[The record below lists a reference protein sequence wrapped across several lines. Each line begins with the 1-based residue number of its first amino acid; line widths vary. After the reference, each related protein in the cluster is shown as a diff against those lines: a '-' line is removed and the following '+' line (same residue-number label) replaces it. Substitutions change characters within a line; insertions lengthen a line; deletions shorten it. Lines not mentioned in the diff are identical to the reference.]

1 MQCNCLQ
8 RIVGTSRKKA
18 AFRWPEHRAD
28 AQLITAQQQAQQRT
42 HAGTPV
48 PGSPGTGTMPAASE
62 PGTTTDDVSDT
73 VDGTDLFPASS
84 DGTPPDAGV
93 AGIVGLPDRTGRCA
107 AANRRNN
114 STRNAF
120 FKLLQVAGPALVLT
134 GVDKRTT
141 QSMAGKVDI
150 RKTSRVTR
158 LIVLRVTARGAKRF
172 ATTTPRRA
180 LANSFGRTY
189 STKCADRCTGRKRKA
204 DENSSAVTMR
214 RVRAKSCVTGR
225 LTQQAESG
233 PKSGADEGAQTGAKS
248 PPTYTAKRLRPLP
261 RRALS
266 TARPPRVAIRARK
279 P

>member
-1 MQCNCLQ
+1 MLRNRLQ
-8 RIVGTSRKKA
+8 GIVGTSRKKA

-28 AQLITAQQQAQQRT
+28 AQLISPQQQAQQRT
-42 HAGTPV
+42 HAGTPALLS
-48 PGSPGTGTMPAASE
+48 PARGSVAATSADGTLADTAATADDGTFPAATG
-62 PGTTTDDVSDT
+62 GTLP
-73 VDGTDLFPASS
+73 DGV
-84 DGTPPDAGV
+84 PPD
-93 AGIVGLPDRTGRCA
+93 LPGRTGRCA

-180 LANSFGRTY
+180 LAKSFGRTY

-214 RVRAKSCVTGR
+214 RVRAKSCVAGK

-248 PPTYTAKRLRPLP
+248 PPTYTAKRLRPLA

>member
-1 MQCNCLQ
+1 MLRNRLQ
-8 RIVGTSRKKA
+8 RIVGASRKKA
-18 AFRWPEHRAD
+18 AFRRPEHRAD
-28 AQLITAQQQAQQRT
+28 AQLICAQQQAQQRT
-42 HAGTPV
+42 HAGA
-48 PGSPGTGTMPAASE
+48 PAAG
-62 PGTTTDDVSDT
+62 PVVAT
-73 VDGTDLFPASS
+73 ASAPEAAAS
-84 DGTPPDAGV
+84 GTPADAGSGATCRA
-93 AGIVGLPDRTGRCA
+93 AGFRLSPDKAAPDLPERTGRCA

-214 RVRAKSCVTGR
+214 RVRAKSCVAWW

-233 PKSGADEGAQTGAKS
+233 PTSGAGKGAQTGAKS

>member
-1 MQCNCLQ
+1 MQRNRLQ
-8 RIVGTSRKKA
+8 RIVGASRKKA
-18 AFRWPEHRAD
+18 AFRWPEHRAN
-28 AQLITAQQQAQQRT
+28 AQLISPQQQAQQRT
-42 HAGTPV
+42 HAD
-48 PGSPGTGTMPAASE
+48 SPAAGTVAAGAAARLRLSPLALPE
-62 PGTTTDDVSDT
+62 P
-73 VDGTDLFPASS
+73 
-84 DGTPPDAGV
+84 
-93 AGIVGLPDRTGRCA
+93 TGRCA

-180 LANSFGRTY
+180 LAKSFGRTY

-214 RVRAKSCVTGR
+214 RVRAKSCVAGK